1 MKIKKRLNFFVVR
14 TKRRKRGCLD
24 MLILIKHPDSQS
36 VAKVLLYSIQNMLE
50 RWGLQGAINGKYDE
64 WIYVAI
70 VVLAAFA
77 MMWVLRVSISLVL
90 HKLPHEKN
98 GTFVRKL
105 LDSRFVERALWVL
118 PPVVLLAMLPFA
130 FNSKSPALHHIE
142 KICSIALVCL
152 FVRAINTL
160 ATVCWNIFSGK
171 ENIRNRPMKGL
182 VQIIHGI
189 FIGIGV
195 IVSISILINRS
206 PMALITGLGAFAA
219 VLMLVF
225 KDSILGFVSGVL
237 LSQNDIVRN
246 GDWIN
251 IPGTPVNGVVLDVA
265 LNTVKVRNFDNS
277 IVTLPPYDLI
287 SKPIQNWRS
296 MYESGGR
303 RIMRSFTIDINTV
316 RFCTPEMLDKLSEIA
331 LLRPFI
337 EEKLKKQGIDSEIE
351 TNAPYEPIIGSI
363 ETNLGLFRAYLTLY
377 LQQNPN
383 IQSSGFR
390 LMVRGLTP
398 NENGIPIEIYCYSR
412 MTDFAH
418 FEPIQ
423 SEIFEH
429 IAAMMPTFGLY
440 PFQYVSGRDC
450 IAQSLVVSG
459 YPLEDIAGTPQEMTV
474 NRPQKRQPDSKPNR
488 SGSFQTTT

>member
-1 MKIKKRLNFFVVR
+1 
-14 TKRRKRGCLD
+14 
-24 MLILIKHPDSQS
+24 MLILLKHHDSQS
-36 VAKVLLYSIQNMLE
+36 VAQSLLYNIQKTLE
-50 RWGLQGAINGKYDE
+50 RWGVSGASNGKYDE
-64 WIYVAI
+64 WIYVVII
-70 VVLAAFA
+70 VFASFA
-77 MMWVLRVSISLVL
+77 MMWILRLSISLLL
-90 HKLPHEKN
+90 HKLPHKERGNFIKE
-98 GTFVRKL
+98 L
-105 LDSRFVERALWVL
+105 LDNQFFERSLWML

-130 FNSKSPALHHIE
+130 FKPESPTLHHME
-142 KICSIALVCL
+142 KFCSIALVCL
-152 FVRAINTL
+152 FVRAANTL
-160 ATVCWNIFSGK
+160 ATVCWHIFSGK

-225 KDSILGFVSGVL
+225 KDSILGFVSGVQ
-237 LSQNDIVRN
+237 LSQNDILRN

-265 LNTVKVRNFDNS
+265 LNTVKIRNFDNS
-277 IVTLPPYDLI
+277 IVTLPPYNLI
-287 SKPIQNWRS
+287 SQPVQNWRN

-303 RIMRSFTIDINTV
+303 RIMRSFIIDINTV
-316 RFCTPEMLDKLSEIA
+316 RFCTPEMLDNLSEIA

-337 EEKLKKQGIDSEIE
+337 EQKRKERDPNTEIE
-351 TNAPYEPIIGSI
+351 TDKPYEPVIGSI

-377 LQQNPN
+377 LEQNPN
-383 IQSSGFR
+383 IQSNGFR

-398 NENGIPIEIYCYSR
+398 NENGIPLEIYCYSKK
-412 MTDFAH
+412 TDFLH

-429 IAAMMPTFGLY
+429 IAAIMPQFGLY
-440 PFQYVSGRDC
+440 PFQRVSGRDC
-450 IAQSLVVSG
+450 IAQSLVLSG
-459 YPLEDIAGTPQEMTV
+459 YPFNDIAGTPQNMTETKQPSSPIQ
-474 NRPQKRQPDSKPNR
+474 NRFDPSP
-488 SGSFQTTT
+488 TTTGQHPKQKGQTV